1 MQEQGNGIGASLST
15 LLGGFAAAIPR
26 ILGFVLILVIGW
38 IISGL
43 VARAVAALLR
53 AVKFNELAERSGFS
67 SFVEK
72 AGIKTDAAGVLAT
85 VAKWFIRLIVLVI
98 AFDALGLPAV
108 SQVLQDLLLFLPNLI
123 VALVVLV
130 LAGLAANA
138 LAGIVKG
145 ATAQAG
151 LGNPD
156 LLANIARIAVIGFGI
171 IIAVNQLGIAATLV
185 NTLFIGVVG
194 AVALAAGLAFG
205 LGGRETAAQLLQSWS
220 EQGKAAQPKLEQAA
234 ANAKKQNNPTKS

>member
-1 MQEQGNGIGASLST
+1 MGESLSA
-15 LLGGFAAAIPR
+15 LLAGFASAIPK
-26 ILGFVLILVIGW
+26 IIGFILILVIGW
-38 IISGL
+38 FVAGL
-43 VARAVAALLR
+43 VAGAVASLLR
-53 AVKFNELAERSGFS
+53 AVKFNDLAQRSGFS
-67 SFVEK
+67 GFVQK
-72 AGIKTDAAGVLAT
+72 AGIKTDAAGVLAN
-85 VAKWFIRLIVLVI
+85 VAKWFIRLIVLVV

-138 LAGIVKG
+138 LAGIVRG

-151 LGNPD
+151 LGNPEM
-156 LLANIARIAVIGFGI
+156 LANVARIAVWGFGI
-171 IIAVNQLGIAATLV
+171 IVAVNQLGIAATLV

-205 LGGRETAAQLLQSWS
+205 LGGRDAAAQAIQSWS
-220 EQGKAAQPKLEQAA
+220 QQSKEAQPKLEQAA
-234 ANAKKQNNPTKS
+234 QKAKQQNS